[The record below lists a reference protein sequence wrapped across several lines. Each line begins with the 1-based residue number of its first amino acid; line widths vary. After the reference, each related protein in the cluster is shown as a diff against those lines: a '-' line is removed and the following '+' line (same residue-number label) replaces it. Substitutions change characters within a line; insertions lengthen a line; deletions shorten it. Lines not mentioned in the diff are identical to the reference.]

1 MTSITPDKLKEA
13 EERWRKL
20 RDAGDPTAAAA
31 EAEFQSLARAQTE
44 DLQAA
49 AHSRLMSQLLK

>member
-1 MTSITPDKLKEA
+1 MTITPDKLKEA
-13 EERWRKL
+13 EERWKKL
-20 RDAGDPTAAAA
+20 RDEGDPAAA
-31 EAEFQSLARAQTE
+31 EAEAEFQRLARAQTE